1 MEPERGPVWGPA
13 GGPSLNCS
21 AGCGGGGCS
30 IPSGAQGQEAW
41 EILQQLCNL
50 GLWVVF
56 SPGCGGMWLWG
67 ERALPLAVDQVWTPS
82 PVEVCWVIPGF
93 SQNNRYGLY
102 HLRVGGGVFTLRFRN
117 NRYGLYHLRVG
128 GGVFTLRFRNNRI
141 VKMSSPNL
149 NVLTLCGSILTY
161 SSGFLFAIEEHA
173 LLPET
178 SPRAAMQ
185 ARIWTLCIGSSL
197 VFGPILGKT
206 WRIYRVFTQR
216 LPDKRVIIRDLQ
228 LMGLVG
234 LLILLDVLVLAVW
247 SLTDPIQC
255 AKSIS
260 AVVKVVEQDV
270 FYSLSQLDS
279 CSSLHP
285 DIWIILFAV
294 LKGSLLL
301 YGTYLAGLTSDVSSP
316 PVNQSPAIMAAV
328 CLVTLS
334 VAVAVPVSRLL
345 PDWPNVAY
353 SVVSGAIFIC
363 TLAINCLLFVPQL
376 TQWRRFEDELN
387 PNPSQMAKYFSTP
400 SKSLKSMYSE
410 DEIYYLLGENSSMKR
425 LLTEKNAMI
434 DSLQE
439 QVNSAKDKLLRLVV
453 VSSPPG
459 QERETDSS
467 NTNLNSS
474 STQVTEL
481 PLESS
486 GPLLEMEDGLPR
498 SPSPP
503 PLPPPS
509 PPLPAHAPEEVT
521 LSAGRGGQFALKGL
535 RCDAGETQAQLRMTA
550 GPSASSEGVDAMA
563 TDPPPEVAA
572 PSSNDNISGPAPH
585 STPAVSPDHAGS
597 LGVSL
602 AVMVGGKPGFVSSE
616 QLQEILQDLCV
627 DAASTSLR
635 SPSQARRT
643 SNPARDVPPP
653 RSSGSPA
660 QSPLH
665 PSISPYVMRRRRPP
679 FRTSRAGPPPYCYP
693 GSAPLVRRSVAPHGA
708 DPKTERV
715 ATETA
720 PHPAD
725 AGTGDAPEEAES
737 HAEDVPL
744 RWGRYG
750 PPPRCTLPPFSR
762 CHPKPAT
769 TAGSREDRE
778 PGLRDP
784 YDYSDSDSSSSEDSY
799 CFYHRPYCS
808 VCLQGPYASTES
820 TVSETSDSEPGTLLR
835 HCRRVR
841 PVVNFNEDLKPTF
854 V

>member
-13 GGPSLNCS
+13 GGTPLNCS

-50 GLWVVF
+50 GLAQQVGVEVERRRI
-56 SPGCGGMWLWG
+56 SPVLC
-67 ERALPLAVDQVWTPS
+67 AVVWTLLS
-82 PVEVCWVIPGF
+82 CGI
-93 SQNNRYGLY
+93 L
-102 HLRVGGGVFTLRFRN
+102 LALVFL
-117 NRYGLYHLRVG
+117 
-128 GGVFTLRFRNNRI
+128 VFTLRFRNNRI

-410 DEIYYLLGENSSMKR
+410 DEIYYLLGENNSMKR

-439 QVNSAKDKLLRLVV
+439 QVSSAKDKLLRLVV

-459 QERETDSS
+459 QETDSS

-503 PLPPPS
+503 PLPPPPP
-509 PPLPAHAPEEVT
+509 PPLPAHAPEEVP
-521 LSAGRGGQFALKGL
+521 LSAGRGGQFGLEGL
-535 RCDAGETQAQLRMTA
+535 RCDAGETQAQLRMTV

-572 PSSNDNISGPAPH
+572 PSSKDNISGPAPH

-597 LGVSL
+597 SGVSL

-643 SNPARDVPPP
+643 SNPARDDPPP

-679 FRTSRAGPPPYCYP
+679 FRTYRAGPPPYCYP
-693 GSAPLVRRSVAPHGA
+693 GSAPPVRRSVAPHGA

-725 AGTGDAPEEAES
+725 AGAGDAPEEAEVES

-744 RWGRYG
+744 RWRRCG

-769 TAGSREDRE
+769 PAGSREDRE

-820 TVSETSDSEPGTLLR
+820 TVSETSDSEPGSLPR
-835 HCRRVR
+835 HCRRGR

>member
-13 GGPSLNCS
+13 GGPPLNCS
-21 AGCGGGGCS
+21 AGCRGGGCS

-50 GLWVVF
+50 GLAQQVGVEVERRQI
-56 SPGCGGMWLWG
+56 SPVLC
-67 ERALPLAVDQVWTPS
+67 AVVWTLLS
-82 PVEVCWVIPGF
+82 CGI
-93 SQNNRYGLY
+93 L
-102 HLRVGGGVFTLRFRN
+102 LALVFL
-117 NRYGLYHLRVG
+117 
-128 GGVFTLRFRNNRI
+128 VFTLRFRNNRI

-294 LKGSLLL
+294 LK
-301 YGTYLAGLTSDVSSP
+301 
-316 PVNQSPAIMAAV
+316 SPAIMAAV

-410 DEIYYLLGENSSMKR
+410 DEIYYLLGENNSMKR

-521 LSAGRGGQFALKGL
+521 LSAGRGGQFGLEGL
-535 RCDAGETQAQLRMTA
+535 RCDAGETQARLRMTA

-563 TDPPPEVAA
+563 TDPPPEVAT

-585 STPAVSPDHAGS
+585 STPAVSPDHTGS
-597 LGVSL
+597 SGVSL

-643 SNPARDVPPP
+643 SNPARDDPPP

-679 FRTSRAGPPPYCYP
+679 FRTSRPGPPPYCYP
-693 GSAPLVRRSVAPHGA
+693 GSAPPVRRSVAPH
-708 DPKTERV
+708 
-715 ATETA
+715 
-720 PHPAD
+720 
-725 AGTGDAPEEAES
+725 AGPQNRACCHGDRASPC
-737 HAEDVPL
+737 
-744 RWGRYG
+744 GRRNRRR
-750 PPPRCTLPPFSR
+750 PRGGGE

-769 TAGSREDRE
+769 AAGSRDGRE

-820 TVSETSDSEPGTLLR
+820 TVSETSDSEPGSLPR
-835 HCRRVR
+835 HCRRGR